1 MSVLKLR
8 LSKVTKLLLLGIILL
23 SWAKEGIPQPV
34 VNLQFNVDSVLP
46 SSEGFNYVTIG
57 HSGTSGAPES
67 AVYTMSGGFLHMD
80 TAALGPNMGAAYYVY
95 EDSEVFD
102 PTNGRTS

>member
-1 MSVLKLR
+1 MSVHELR
-8 LSKVTKLLLLGIILL
+8 LSGVIKLLLLGIILL
-23 SWAKEGIPQPV
+23 SWAKEGIAQPV

-67 AVYTMSGGFLHMD
+67 AVYTMSGGL
-80 TAALGPNMGAAYYVY
+80 GAAYYVY